1 MKATIVVA
9 IISLFALPTGV
20 APTQPDINFRLNTI
34 ERRIDQMQMRVDSME
49 RELRT
54 QALLQSPERSTS
66 VTDLRQQ
73 YVGLSEQ
80 VSLMQLQLVE
90 VRKTLDKLSQPEQ
103 KDPVKDEKKKKP

>member
-1 MKATIVVA
+1 MKVTIFVA
-9 IISLFALPTGV
+9 IISLFAVPTGV
-20 APTQPDINFRLNTI
+20 APSQPDVNFRLNSI
-34 ERRIDQMQMRVDSME
+34 ERRIDQMQIRVDGME

-66 VTDLRQQ
+66 VNDLRQQ

-80 VSLMQLQLVE
+80 VSVMQLQLVE
-90 VRKTLDKLSQPEQ
+90 VRKTLDKLTEPAP